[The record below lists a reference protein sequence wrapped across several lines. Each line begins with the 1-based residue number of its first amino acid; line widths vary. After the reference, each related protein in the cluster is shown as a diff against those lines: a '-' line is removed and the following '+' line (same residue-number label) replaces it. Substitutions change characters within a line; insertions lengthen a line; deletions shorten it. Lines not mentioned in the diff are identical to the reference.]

1 MYCVNPHREI
11 IDRGRLHSKH
21 KQHLF
26 MSENIQVVVRCRARN
41 KRETAANSP
50 PVVELPNDVFSAE
63 EPFVAISNLQQ
74 PLTSVPARS
83 SLSGGKVFKVDQV
96 YGPNADQRL
105 LFDNVAL
112 PLFDDFVS
120 GLNVTIL
127 AYGQTGSGKTYTM
140 CGDLEGEHAGII
152 PRILSRLF
160 TVLDGDYMVKL
171 SCVELYKEEL
181 HDLVNDEL
189 ELMPP
194 KSKLRLVNESGPG
207 QSGSTVIH
215 NLAQVHIDNSEMGF
229 NILKKCLTKRKTS
242 ATKLNDLSSRS
253 HTIFTINLYRE
264 VKNAA
269 GFSEYR
275 LSKMNLVDLA
285 GSEDIN
291 KSGAV
296 NERAREAGSIN
307 QSLLTLG
314 KVINSLSEGKEPR
327 HIPYRESKLTRLLQ
341 GSIGGKTKTALI
353 ATVSPAKINA
363 QETISTLNY
372 ASKAKNIRNLPQS
385 TFDSD
390 MVLKKVLVQELSGQ
404 ISRITRDLLA
414 NRDKENGIKMSYQNY
429 EQLNRNADHLQ
440 VDLKEKNS
448 ELSGLRL
455 KIERKDA
462 EIAELREKLLQLEKD
477 SQGMKE
483 SLKNS
488 ENNFAFLSTNYS
500 TLQRD
505 YNIQNDKVSRLLRGN
520 VHGLSTALSEVVA
533 LVHSGTEAI
542 STNFQNLEVEV
553 KSEFSKLLSTLTEKI
568 NDIGVLLDSQSS
580 AVDVILKRDLD
591 VSPFIEQANRLISGT
606 PLLELSTVNRD
617 AFGQLELRLNP
628 DSDLNQKVLE
638 SAKRVVRENSETFK
652 AQMMKHIST
661 TVDRLFQNELPFLER
676 PVEFATSAA
685 LRSSKNAVTEEK
697 QRTSVKMASVLS
709 KAEAESKAVKTELD
723 RLHHSFNKA
732 LDKTSLEISNNYKMH
747 VSGAIHDAERSIT
760 KSAKTGI
767 EETKKSVAAVRD
779 VVVDMGTTTSV
790 KVEQA
795 SRDLN
800 GFVGI
805 ISGLE
810 NSAGGIPQPSP
821 LKNDITLPKVTH
833 SPVNLPGK
841 AKSTTN
847 EVTSTMNETPTK
859 PLARSLLSVQ
869 NSCAPSGIKR
879 RKPSSPLKENG
890 LHRSRIPQLFPN

>member
-1 MYCVNPHREI
+1 
-11 IDRGRLHSKH
+11 
-21 KQHLF
+21 

-50 PVVELPNDVFSAE
+50 PVVELPNDVFSAD
-63 EPFVAISNLQQ
+63 EPFVAVSTSPP
-74 PLTSVPARS
+74 PLSTVSARS
-83 SLSGGKVFKVDQV
+83 SLPGGKVFKVDQV
-96 YGPNADQRL
+96 YGPNADQGL

-152 PRILSRLF
+152 PRVLARLF
-160 TVLDGDYMVKL
+160 SALDGDYMVKL

-181 HDLVNDEL
+181 HDLLNDEL
-189 ELMPP
+189 ELMPL
-194 KSKLRLVNESGPG
+194 KSKLRLVNETGPG
-207 QSGSTVIH
+207 QISTTVIH
-215 NLAQVHIDNSEMGF
+215 NLAQVHIDSSEMGF

-242 ATKLNDLSSRS
+242 TTKLNDLSSRS

-264 VKNAA
+264 VKNTS
-269 GFSEYR
+269 GSSEYR

-314 KVINSLSEGKEPR
+314 KVINSLSEGKEQR

-429 EQLNRNADHLQ
+429 EDLNRNADNFQ

-448 ELSGLRL
+448 EISGLKQKL
-455 KIERKDA
+455 DRKDT
-462 EIAELREKLLQLEKD
+462 EIGELRERLSQLEK
-477 SQGMKE
+477 E
-483 SLKNS
+483 A
-488 ENNFAFLSTNYS
+488 ENMRVRLERRENDLASLSTNFS
-500 TLQRD
+500 TLQRN
-505 YNIQNDKVSRLLRGN
+505 YNSQNDKVSQLIRGN
-520 VHGLSTALSEVVA
+520 VQGLSTALNEIVA
-533 LVHSGTEAI
+533 LLHSEHASIGTD
-542 STNFQNLEVEV
+542 FQTLE
-553 KSEFSKLLSTLTEKI
+553 SEFKSQFSRLLGTLTDKI
-568 NDIGVLLDSQSS
+568 NDIGSLLESQSS
-580 AVDVILKRDLD
+580 SVEKILRRNID
-591 VSPFIEQANRLISGT
+591 VSPLADQAKKLDVGA
-606 PLLELSTVNRD
+606 PLLELSSINKNS
-617 AFGQLELRLNP
+617 FEELETRLNL
-628 DSDLNQKVLE
+628 DSDLNRKLLE
-638 SAKRVVRENSETFK
+638 SAKHSLRDNNEIFK
-652 AQMMKHIST
+652 AQMMKHISST
-661 TVDRLFQNELPFLER
+661 IDRLFKSEQPLLER
-676 PVEFATSAA
+676 SVEFATNAA
-685 LRSSKNAVTEEK
+685 LRSSKEIVAEEK
-697 QRTSVKMASVLS
+697 QRSSARVAGVLNKADAETKVVKQ
-709 KAEAESKAVKTELD
+709 EID
-723 RLHHSFNKA
+723 RLHHS
-732 LDKTSLEISNNYKMH
+732 LDQRIDTTSSEINNNFKLH
-747 VSGAIHDAERSIT
+747 VTGAIHEVSRTIT
-760 KSAKTGI
+760 KSEQKGI
-767 EETKKSVAAVRD
+767 EKTKEAIVAVKDAVAQ
-779 VVVDMGTTTSV
+779 MGTTSAG

-795 SRDLN
+795 SKDLQ

-805 ISGLE
+805 INGLG
-810 NSAGGIPQPSP
+810 NSAGGTPQRSLSRDATMSNVPIPANSRP
-821 LKNDITLPKVTH
+821 I
-833 SPVNLPGK
+833 SPVRVS
-841 AKSTTN
+841 STDIQ
-847 EVTSTMNETPTK
+847 MNSPTKETPTK

-869 NSCAPSGIKR
+869 NSCAPNGSKR
-879 RKPSSPLKENG
+879 RKPSSPLKDNG
-890 LHRSRIPQLFPN
+890 LFRSKIPQLFPN